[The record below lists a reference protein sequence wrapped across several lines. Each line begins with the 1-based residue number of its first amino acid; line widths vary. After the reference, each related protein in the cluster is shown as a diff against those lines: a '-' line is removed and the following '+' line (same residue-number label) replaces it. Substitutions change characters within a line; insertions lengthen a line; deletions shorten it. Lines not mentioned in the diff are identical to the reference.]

1 MIVVSRALLRE
12 PMPGD
17 FFGAVPVMHV
27 EINHGD
33 PHAFANVD
41 GVQSA
46 CVVNVSVSQLVE
58 SREMYHPY
66 LSVEPRSELSVIE
79 SGRRCR
85 TRIMSATR
93 VVEAPRLCVCVRFKK
108 NRSLASL
115 AQSAH
120 IPIMALFKME
130 KPLDGAPSVAPL
142 IPA

>member
-12 PMPGD
+12 PMPVD

-66 LSVEPRSELSVIE
+66 LSAEPRSELSV
-79 SGRRCR
+79 
-85 TRIMSATR
+85 
-93 VVEAPRLCVCVRFKK
+93 KK
-108 NRSLASL
+108 KWTS
-115 AQSAH
+115 
-120 IPIMALFKME
+120 M
-130 KPLDGAPSVAPL
+130 
-142 IPA
+142 